1 MLRGKKMHHIPQP
14 LLLARRR
21 AARAFLV
28 PSPLQGEGLGVA
40 LSLSKGV
47 RFLGLPRNISSNY
60 KYL

>member
-21 AARAFLV
+21 GSQSFFLF

-47 RFLGLPRNISSNY
+47 RFLRAST
-60 KYL
+60 